1 MKNNYIIN
9 SKHFDPMNH
18 PAWNYTDKYLKGL
31 SILEGQDMI
40 CAYCSDDTVAS
51 RLVFDYKNNI
61 IEEYDSSTREKLADH
76 YTRDLIKLKPMTD
89 FFKGSIFVPI
99 LRRFDIV
106 NSFVYSFDLR
116 SQTHDIGSLYFLQ
129 NPADPQQLTLYNV
142 VLDIKYPHVVEDKLS
157 IYRDLFHHFDFKIK
171 KNYWNTFVTFEN
183 TGSHLDIDYR
193 RSSSDYMDA
202 ELKHD
207 LVYQKQLHDDQQTVS
222 LLINYDDQKR
232 ANKYVEQMI
241 HVIGQLITSSSPH
254 AFIKH
259 IKMNHYF
266 LHWFKEEE
274 ESKPSD
280 NPSK

>member
-31 SILEGQDMI
+31 SNLEGQDMI

-61 IEEYDSSTREKLADH
+61 IEEYDNITREKLADH
-76 YTRDLIKLKPMTD
+76 YTRDLIKLKPMT
-89 FFKGSIFVPI
+89 
-99 LRRFDIV
+99 
-106 NSFVYSFDLR
+106 DLR

-129 NPADPQQLTLYNV
+129 NPADPQQFTLYNV
-142 VLDIKYPHVVEDKLS
+142 VLDIKYPHVIEDKLS

-193 RSSSDYMDA
+193 RSSNDYADA
-202 ELKHD
+202 ELKQD
-207 LVYQKQLHDDQQTVS
+207 LVHQKQLHDDQQTVS
-222 LLINYDDQKR
+222 LLINYEDKER

-241 HVIGQLITSSSPH
+241 HVIGQLITSSSPP

-274 ESKPSD
+274 SKPSD